1 MKAYPGY
8 IVTFDASQRSM
19 TDGFVTK
26 PHFHTGDNMDAVCSV
41 AEYAQ
46 FVDSAKREPG
56 LQRFLMSESPGQPE
70 LWYSLYPLLAKALVP
85 TFIYDAARLDDL
97 LNQLNEDISRT
108 SVRYSA
114 RIFFRELQPSLGR
127 PMNFGQGVIRPI
139 PPAEIVELVNASD
152 ALSSGMSAQTALQ
165 AQALF
170 QIDFESEQSP
180 FAVSLPTPIEHYL
193 VALRCAVGRIVF
205 SGAYIKS
212 AGVLGASTTIP
223 IKSFPPTSFGIS
235 PFPISSPRK
244 FSDENLR
251 HADRYLAL
259 FSTSPNTRKVRQA
272 IKRAYDAAERTNAE
286 DAVVDYVV
294 GLESLLTDKSRTET
308 AFKLRMRLAY
318 LIGKDSDDRVNVFN
332 QMNKLYSVRS
342 DIAHGQ
348 AERDD
353 VASMQFLGEEYLR
366 GLLIAVINLSAPL
379 DLAALDLEILRGR
392 A

>member
-1 MKAYPGY
+1 M
-8 IVTFDASQRSM
+8 
-19 TDGFVTK
+19 
-26 PHFHTGDNMDAVCSV
+26 
-41 AEYAQ
+41 
-46 FVDSAKREPG
+46 
-56 LQRFLMSESPGQPE
+56 
-70 LWYSLYPLLAKALVP
+70 
-85 TFIYDAARLDDL
+85 
-97 LNQLNEDISRT
+97 
-108 SVRYSA
+108 
-114 RIFFRELQPSLGR
+114 
-127 PMNFGQGVIRPI
+127 
-139 PPAEIVELVNASD
+139 
-152 ALSSGMSAQTALQ
+152 
-165 AQALF
+165 
-170 QIDFESEQSP
+170 
-180 FAVSLPTPIEHYL
+180 
-193 VALRCAVGRIVF
+193 
-205 SGAYIKS
+205 
-212 AGVLGASTTIP
+212 LGASTTIP

-235 PFPISSPRK
+235 PFPISSPRTI
-244 FSDENLR
+244 SDENLR
-251 HADRYLAL
+251 HADRYLGL